1 MAQEIV
7 MPKLGNTVESVII
20 VEWRKEIG
28 DSIAVGEAICEV
40 ETDKATVEVEAEI
53 AGTLLAHL
61 YEADDDVPVLVPFA
75 IVGDAGEDISGMIS
89 NMTSDA
95 AAGDA
100 SPASPV
106 GAASAVPVSTPAP
119 QAEAVPAGSTA
130 IGISPRARNL
140 ASSSG
145 LQGIPA
151 AGTGPGGRIIER
163 DVQAALEGRAP
174 LTPAAQSLGGSAP
187 LQGSG
192 IGGRVLAS
200 DMGDMGDMGAA
211 PAPGTEAAAAIAVST
226 EFPGPMESF
235 PVKGVRKLVAQRMH
249 ASLAET
255 AQLTLNASTSA
266 ASLLSWRAGYKAS
279 PEAFGLSK
287 VSINDLIMF
296 TTARLLTRYPDM
308 NATFHGTE
316 IKQYRHVHLGF
327 AVDTPRGLMVPVLRF
342 ADQLSLS
349 QLSAET
355 HRLSAACRD
364 GNINPDE
371 LSGGTFT
378 ITNLGS
384 SGIESF
390 TPVINTP
397 EVAILGVNTIYNYPI
412 ETSEGIGIE
421 KRMGLSL
428 TIDHQAVDGAP
439 GARFLK
445 DLSTLLGNLE
455 LAAAL

>member
-20 VEWRKEIG
+20 VEWRKEVG
-28 DSIAVGEAICEV
+28 DNIAVGEAICEV
-40 ETDKATVEVEAEI
+40 ETDKATVEVEAET
-53 AGTLLAHL
+53 AGTLLAKL
-61 YEADDDVPVLVPFA
+61 YDVDDDVPVLIPFA
-75 IVGDAGEDISGMIS
+75 IVGEAGEDVSGML
-89 NMTSDA
+89 TSA
-95 AAGDA
+95 APAA
-100 SPASPV
+100 ESSPSSEQSAPE
-106 GAASAVPVSTPAP
+106 ASASAQSTPAAAP
-119 QAEAVPAGSTA
+119 VPAGGSAT
-130 IGISPRARNL
+130 GISPRARNL

-145 LQGIPA
+145 LQGLPA

-163 DVQAALEGRAP
+163 DVQAALEGKAP
-174 LTPAAQSLGGSAP
+174 LTPVAAAAGGIAP
-187 LQGSG
+187 SQGSG
-192 IGGRVLAS
+192 IGGRVLAA
-200 DMGDMGDMGAA
+200 DMGTASA
-211 PAPGTEAAAAIAVST
+211 PAGGTAAAGISVPAG
-226 EFPGPMESF
+226 FPGPLESF

-255 AQLTLNASTSA
+255 AQLTLNSSTSA
-266 ASLLSWRAGYKAS
+266 ASLLSWRAGYKTS

-296 TTARLLTRYPDM
+296 TVARLLLRYPDM
-308 NATFHGTE
+308 NATFHGNE

-327 AVDTPRGLMVPVLRF
+327 AVDTPKGLMVPVLRF
-342 ADQLSLS
+342 ADTLSLS
-349 QLSAET
+349 QLSFET
-355 HRLSAACRD
+355 RRLAGACRD
-364 GNINPDE
+364 GSINPDE

-384 SGIESF
+384 FGIESF

-412 ETSEGIGIE
+412 ETPEGIAIE

-445 DLSTLLGNLE
+445 DLSALLGNLE
-455 LAAAL
+455 LAVAL